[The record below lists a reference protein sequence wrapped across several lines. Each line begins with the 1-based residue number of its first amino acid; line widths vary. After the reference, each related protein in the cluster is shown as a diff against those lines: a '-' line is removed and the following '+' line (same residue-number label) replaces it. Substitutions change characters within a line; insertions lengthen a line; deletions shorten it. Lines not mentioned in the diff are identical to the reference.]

1 MLRKLNV
8 VLISAGALAL
18 GACSSSTPT
27 NTLCSNVT
35 APCVPFVAG
44 TAESAID
51 TAIASAAAGT
61 TFVFD
66 TGTFNF
72 TGTLA
77 LPAASGLTITGQ
89 GIGKTILNFSGQTT
103 GTAGITAILGNSKV
117 TFSKFTIQNTPG
129 DGIKVQGATGV
140 IFRTVQATWTS
151 TNVLTH
157 GAYGLYPV
165 QCQDVLVDSCQAS
178 GARDTGIYVG
188 QSFNIIVSNNM
199 VHDNVAG
206 IEIES
211 SVNADVVGNTSTNNS
226 GGILVFA
233 LPGLLPA
240 FDAGTGVDATLNVRV
255 YSNTINANNTAN
267 FGDPSG
273 TVTAVPGGTGV
284 VVLASSNVELF
295 GNTITNN
302 QTVGYAVV
310 SYFLIDGTFDPTS
323 ADDNPTGMN
332 PFPDNVYAHDN
343 VFTNNGTQPIGQN
356 QAPDGGVSQN
366 ELGALLG
373 LIALESGFLPSGNK
387 VPDMVWDGI
396 ALEVA
401 QGGNYTPPA
410 APTNGTSAGTPPNPL
425 AYSIQSNGNGVF
437 ANLNFPN
444 LVPDGGVGSLDVRA
458 IAYNATPFTVAAP
471 PAGFPLPGVDAGLIP

>member
-1 MLRKLNV
+1 MLRRLNV
-8 VLISAGALAL
+8 VLISAAAFAV
-18 GACSSSTPT
+18 GACSSNSTPT
-27 NTLCSNVT
+27 NALCSNVT
-35 APCVPFVAG
+35 APCVSFPAG
-44 TAESAID
+44 TTESAID
-51 TAIASAAAGT
+51 TAIAGAAAGT

-66 TGTFNF
+66 IGTFNF

-77 LPAASGLTITGQ
+77 LPAVSGLTINGQ
-89 GIGKTILNFSGQTT
+89 GIGTTILNFSGQTS
-103 GTAGITAILGNSKV
+103 GTAGISAILGNSNL

-140 IFRTVQATWTS
+140 VFRTVQATWTS

-165 QCQDVLVDSCQAS
+165 QSQDVLVTGCQVS

-240 FDAGTGVDATLNVRV
+240 FDAGTANDACENVRV

-273 TVTAVPGGTGV
+273 TVAAVPGGTGV
-284 VVLASSNVELF
+284 VVLASSNVEIF

-302 QTVGYAVV
+302 DSLGVAVAA
-310 SYFLIDGTFDPTS
+310 YFVIDQTFDPTS
-323 ADDNPTGMN
+323 PTDNPTGMN
-332 PFPDNVYAHDN
+332 PVPNNIYVHDN
-343 VFTNNGTQPIGQN
+343 TFSGNGGQPIAQN
-356 QAPDGGVSQN
+356 QAPDGGTSTN
-366 ELGALLG
+366 ILGQLLG
-373 LIALESGFLPSGNK
+373 GLLLEGGFVSTNNA
-387 VPDMVWDGI
+387 VPDMIWDGI
-396 ALEVA
+396 DITVA
-401 QGGNYTPPA
+401 QGGTYTPPA
-410 APTNGTSAGTPPNPL
+410 PPVCATCAGTPADPVNYFIEGNGAAKFADL
-425 AYSIQSNGNGVF
+425 NFINIQSSPGV
-437 ANLNFPN
+437 
-444 LVPDGGVGSLDVRA
+444 LDTTA
-458 IAYNATPFTVAAP
+458 IAFYAVPFQVTTP